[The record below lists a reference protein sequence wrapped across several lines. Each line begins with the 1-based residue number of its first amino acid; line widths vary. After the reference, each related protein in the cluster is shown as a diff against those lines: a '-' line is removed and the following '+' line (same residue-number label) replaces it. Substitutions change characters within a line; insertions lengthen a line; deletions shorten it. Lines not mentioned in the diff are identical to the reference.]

1 MEVNSIDF
9 VNYNIGYVSFI
20 VIHLLIDFILGSVSD
35 GNDGTSNNNLDDDDE
50 DTSTSIDSDSN
61 DSNDSNEG
69 TNHSNVE
76 DSDSSEEDSTSS
88 NESVDKES
96 IGIEDNKDDDD
107 TAVID
112 DDGNNNNNDDDN
124 DDGDDDDT
132 IDPGNGD
139 NVIEDINDKKDDN
152 DGNNDDTN
160 DSHHDISKDID
171 TNLDADNNGDNS
183 NEDNETTGDGITK
196 EETNNGDNPADKTDT
211 SRESASQGTVV
222 NEGTDVKSGDLEVG
236 DGTEEGQSQSTE
248 NNAHNN
254 EETGGSKE
262 TVIIDT
268 PEDATLD
275 GDQNISVGGDDD
287 DDDTTTGSD
296 HIPTIGGEQE
306 LIDQPIFETIEDGFD
321 FSDNDEEDKS
331 SNGICPTHF
340 TGLVQDNSNCATYYN
355 CSQGHIVPG
364 RDDCAFLECPY
375 PMLYSNVERA
385 CKQYTDVQCG
395 YRYEPQSPCK
405 YNNTSIITTILS
417 LSF

>member
-1 MEVNSIDF
+1 M
-9 VNYNIGYVSFI
+9 
-20 VIHLLIDFILGSVSD
+20 
-35 GNDGTSNNNLDDDDE
+35 DDDE
-50 DTSTSIDSDSN
+50 DTSTGIDSDSN
-61 DSNDSNEG
+61 DSNKG
-69 TNHSNVE
+69 TIHSNVE

-96 IGIEDNKDDDD
+96 IGIEENKDDDD
-107 TAVID
+107 AAVID
-112 DDGNNNNNDDDN
+112 DDGNNNNNNNNDDD
-124 DDGDDDDT
+124 DEDGDDDT
-132 IDPGNGD
+132 IDSGNGD
-139 NVIEDINDKKDDN
+139 NDIEDINDKEDDN
-152 DGNNDDTN
+152 DGNNDDTD
-160 DSHHDISKDID
+160 DSHHDISESKDID
-171 TNLDADNNGDNS
+171 ANLDADDNGDNS

-196 EETNNGDNPADKTDT
+196 EGTNNGDNPADKTET
-211 SRESASQGTVV
+211 SRESASQGTVI
-222 NEGTDVKSGDLEVG
+222 NEGTDVKSSDLELG

-254 EETGGSKE
+254 EEIGGSKE
-262 TVIIDT
+262 SVLIDT

-275 GDQNISVGGDDD
+275 GDQNISVGSDDDD

-296 HIPTIGGEQE
+296 LIPTIGGEQE
-306 LIDQPIFETIEDGFD
+306 LIDQPIFETNSIEDGID
-321 FSDNDEEDKS
+321 NSDNDEEDKS

-375 PMLYSNVERA
+375 PMLYSTVERA
-385 CKQYTDVQCG
+385 CKQYTDVECG

-405 YNNTSIITTILS
+405 YNNISIITTILS